1 MRDKHQQPHAGAVHK
16 TERAPALAQHGTARP
31 GEPHYQGCLVE
42 LVPKPFNVVVH
53 EQKLGRHPKKTKQGV
68 KRTENNTQN
77 PSRNTT
83 RKISTIL
90 RRNTWQLRKL
100 HYHKAGYSKRQTLSK
115 PRAKMSYTIAPALT
129 PIDYTTAS
137 TLFHA
142 YASSL
147 NLDLTF
153 QNFTNELANLQKM
166 YSPPAGVLLLA
177 KLESTAEDSAIGCV
191 GVRALDPSLGICEMK
206 RLYVGPEGRGKGIG
220 KALAQRA
227 LLEAKRSGYVK
238 MRLDT
243 LATMTAALELY
254 RGVGFKEIDAY
265 YHNPLDGVVYLEAD
279 LN

>member
-1 MRDKHQQPHAGAVHK
+1 
-16 TERAPALAQHGTARP
+16 
-31 GEPHYQGCLVE
+31 
-42 LVPKPFNVVVH
+42 
-53 EQKLGRHPKKTKQGV
+53 
-68 KRTENNTQN
+68 
-77 PSRNTT
+77 
-83 RKISTIL
+83 
-90 RRNTWQLRKL
+90 
-100 HYHKAGYSKRQTLSK
+100 
-115 PRAKMSYTIAPALT
+115 
-129 PIDYTTAS
+129 
-137 TLFHA
+137 
-142 YASSL
+142 
-147 NLDLTF
+147 
-153 QNFTNELANLQKM
+153 M

-227 LLEAKRSGYVK
+227 LLEAKRLGYVK